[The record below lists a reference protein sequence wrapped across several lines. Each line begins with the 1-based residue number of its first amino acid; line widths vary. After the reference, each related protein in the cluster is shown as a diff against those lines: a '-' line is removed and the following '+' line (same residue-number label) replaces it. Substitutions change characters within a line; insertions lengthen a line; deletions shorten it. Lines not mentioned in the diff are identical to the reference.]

1 LSIKE
6 TILNTLALIEPSC
19 RQLEDDHYL
28 IGASAMILSGIPI
41 AHTSD
46 IDLVTSSG
54 DAMRLHDLWQEKCV
68 SSYTPAHADKFRS
81 AFARYRFPTMD
92 VEVMGN
98 LEVHHNGKWDIL
110 EIGEWISLQG
120 TTLKIPTLEEQ
131 KRILTI
137 FGRPKDLLRLQLIE
151 RHLQDQS
158 EHGYP
163 DQ

>member
-1 LSIKE
+1 
-6 TILNTLALIEPSC
+6 
-19 RQLEDDHYL
+19 
-28 IGASAMILSGIPI
+28 
-41 AHTSD
+41 
-46 IDLVTSSG
+46 
-54 DAMRLHDLWQEKCV
+54 
-68 SSYTPAHADKFRS
+68 
-81 AFARYRFPTMD
+81 
-92 VEVMGN
+92 MGN